1 MSEAE
6 VRERQI
12 YVFNKLKKGWKVK
25 EIVEELIDKYQLS
38 ENYANKFAYSCNKEF
53 NESLKDISD
62 NAANYCIGV
71 LQGIVV
77 DSLEEKDRTSALKA
91 IDLLQKVTK
100 VGGDN
105 PQQDLN
111 IRFSFN
117 TEQRSTK

>member
-6 VRERQI
+6 VRERKI
-12 YVFNKLKKGWKVK
+12 FVFNKLKKGWKPK
-25 EIVEELIDKYQLS
+25 DIIEEVIDKYGLT
-38 ENYANKFAYSCNKEF
+38 ENYANKFVYDLNKMF
-53 NESLKDISD
+53 NESLKDISND
-62 NAANYCIGV
+62 VASYCIGT
-71 LQGIVV
+71 LQGIIC
-77 DSLEEKDRTSALKA
+77 DSLEEKDRSNALKA

-117 TEQRSTK
+117 TE

>member
-6 VRERQI
+6 VRERKI

-91 IDLLQKVTK
+91 IDILQKITK
-100 VGGDN
+100 LTDN
-105 PQQDLN
+105 TQKVDLD
-111 IRFSFN
+111 IKFDFDS
-117 TEQRSTK
+117 

>member
-6 VRERQI
+6 VRERRLF
-12 YVFNKLKKGWKVK
+12 VFNKLKKGYKVK
-25 EIVEELIDKYQLS
+25 DIIEELIDEYQLS
-38 ENYANKFAYSCNKEF
+38 ENYANKFAYSCNKEY
-53 NESLKDISD
+53 NDSLKEISD
-62 NAANYCIGV
+62 SAANYCIGV

-77 DSLEEKDRTSALKA
+77 DSLEEKDRTNALKA

-117 TEQRSTK
+117 TE

>member
-6 VRERQI
+6 VKERRI
-12 YVFNKLKKGWKVK
+12 FVFNKLKKGYKPK
-25 EIVEELIDKYQLS
+25 EIIEEVIDKYGLT
-38 ENYANKFAYSCNKEF
+38 ENYANKFVYNCNKEY
-53 NESLKDISD
+53 NESLKEISD

-71 LQGIVV
+71 LQGVIS
-77 DSLEEKDRTSALKA
+77 DSLDEKDRASALKA

-117 TEQRSTK
+117 TE

>member
-6 VRERQI
+6 VRERRLF
-12 YVFNKLKKGWKVK
+12 VFNKLKKGWKPR
-25 EIVEELIDKYQLS
+25 EIIDEIIDKYQLS
-38 ENYANKFAYSCNKEF
+38 ENYASKFVYNCNKEF

-71 LQGIVV
+71 LQGVIS
-77 DSLEEKDRTSALKA
+77 DSLEEKDRSSALKA

-117 TEQRSTK
+117 TE

>member
-6 VRERQI
+6 VRERKI
-12 YVFNKLKKGWKVK
+12 FVFNKLKKGYKPK
-25 EIVEELIDKYQLS
+25 EIIEEVIDEYGLT
-38 ENYANKFAYSCNKEF
+38 ENYANKFVYNCNKEF

-71 LQGIVV
+71 LQGVIS

-117 TEQRSTK
+117 TE